1 MLPNEHKTLDARIY
15 YVKKIQEGD
24 DQHFEALYNSYRG
37 MIETI
42 VGKHKFY
49 DHVDPEDLRQEGR
62 IALYKAAKGFDL
74 EKGDYKEK
82 VFSVYA
88 FNAIENNILGYIRK
102 ITSYNQYSEETRV
115 EFINVD
121 FNILAKNTADPNDEY
136 THADG
141 YDTIHTFVIGA
152 DSLEDA
158 GIEFINLTDTDIDQP
173 DTREGYLQA
182 IEDLKMQKD
191 IETLINA
198 LTNREKY
205 VIINLYGIGC
215 EKKTN
220 ENIAQDLGISH
231 GMVSDIKFK
240 ALSKM
245 RQAAILNNIQY

>member
-1 MLPNEHKTLDARIY
+1 MEEKKTLDLRIY

-24 DQHFEALYNSYRG
+24 DTHFEALYNSCRG

-42 VGKHKFY
+42 VGKNKFY
-49 DHVDPEDLRQEGR
+49 AHVDEEDLRQEGR

-74 EKGDYKEK
+74 EKGEYKEIA
-82 VFSVYA
+82 FSTYA
-88 FNAIENNILGYIRK
+88 YNSIENNILGYIRK
-102 ITSYNQYSEETRV
+102 ITSYSVTKEDIRV

-121 FNILAKNTADPNDEY
+121 FNTLAKNTADPNDEY

-141 YDTIHTFVIGA
+141 YDTIQTFVINS

-158 GIEFINLTDTDIDQP
+158 EIEFINLTDTDIDKP
-173 DTREGYLQA
+173 DTHEGYLEA
-182 IEDLKMQKD
+182 IEDVKMQKD

-215 EKKTN
+215 DKKTN
-220 ENIAQDLGISH
+220 EAIAQDLGISH

>member
-1 MLPNEHKTLDARIY
+1 MEEKKTLDLRIY
-15 YVKKIQEGD
+15 YVKRIQEGD
-24 DQHFEALYNSYRG
+24 DTHFEALYNSYRG
-37 MIETI
+37 MIETL
-42 VGKHKFY
+42 VGKNKFY

-62 IALYKAAKGFDL
+62 IALYKAAKAFDL
-74 EKGDYKEK
+74 EKTNYEEKAFSAYAYK
-82 VFSVYA
+82 
-88 FNAIENNILGYIRK
+88 AIENNILCHIRS

-158 GIEFINLTDTDIDQP
+158 EIEFINLTDTDIDKP
-173 DTREGYLQA
+173 DTREGYLEA

-198 LTNREKY
+198 LTSREKY

>member
-1 MLPNEHKTLDARIY
+1 MEEKKTLDLRIY

-24 DQHFEALYNSYRG
+24 DQHLEALYNSYRG
-37 MIETI
+37 MIETL
-42 VGKHKFY
+42 VNKNRGY
-49 DHVDPEDLRQEGR
+49 AHVDADDLRQEGR

-74 EKGDYKEK
+74 EKTNYEEKAFSAYAYK
-82 VFSVYA
+82 V
-88 FNAIENNILGYIRK
+88 IENNILAYIRN
-102 ITSYNQYSEETRV
+102 ITSYSQYSEDIRV

-121 FNILAKNTADPNDEY
+121 FNTLAKNTADPNDEY

-141 YDTIHTFVIGA
+141 YDTIQTFLIGS

-158 GIEFINLTDTDIDQP
+158 GIEFINLTDTDIDKP
-173 DTREGYLQA
+173 DTHEGYLEA
-182 IEDLKMQKD
+182 IEDAKKQKD

-205 VIINLYGIGC
+205 VIINLFGIGC
-215 EKKTN
+215 DKKTN
-220 ENIAQDLGISH
+220 EAIAQDLGISH